1 MTHRRRVQSRRSAA
15 QSWLDY
21 RPPRHQTESHA
32 VIEQRIATAGEHD
45 RAPVDAGYALP
56 VCDVPMLQSA
66 IGGNV
71 LGGLRQLP
79 IAQRFQQIP
88 GENQPLPAPL
98 GQPLFFEEVGAL
110 LQGLPSIAAKAQVA
124 QSLPPPI
131 NC

>member
-1 MTHRRRVQSRRSAA
+1 M
-15 QSWLDY
+15 
-21 RPPRHQTESHA
+21 P
-32 VIEQRIATAGEHD
+32 AT
-45 RAPVDAGYALP
+45 RCP

-110 LQGLPSIAAKAQVA
+110 LQGLPSIAAKPR
-124 QSLPPPI
+124 SPSPLPPPI

>member
-1 MTHRRRVQSRRSAA
+1 M
-15 QSWLDY
+15 
-21 RPPRHQTESHA
+21 
-32 VIEQRIATAGEHD
+32 ATAGEHD

-98 GQPLFFEEVGAL
+98 GQPCSSRKSARCCKACLASPPKPRS
-110 LQGLPSIAAKAQVA
+110 PSP
-124 QSLPPPI
+124 LPPPI